1 MRRAIYS
8 VRLRNMWSDKLF
20 KMSKLGNVVNNES
33 LDGWG
38 SVHTP
43 GSESGGD
50 SSPAKMTLNENVAS
64 SSRVTIPKDGWK
76 NTPYG
81 ISKYSAIGSERS
93 TNYRRSVPD
102 QRGPWDIPPGNF
114 IRKPI
119 RLTPA
124 SADAPVPTRHLA
136 AHALIDG
143 RYEILDDYLEHG
155 RFGVQRCLVLD
166 YITPTKTWV
175 PNTCPIPDQLQI
187 GSYLI
192 KESKETDY
200 PKPHFGINYH
210 LSFE

>member
-1 MRRAIYS
+1 
-8 VRLRNMWSDKLF
+8 MWSDKLF
-20 KMSKLGNVVNNES
+20 KMSNVVNNES

-38 SVHTP
+38 PGHTR
-43 GSESGGD
+43 GSESGGDNED

-76 NTPYG
+76 NNPYG

-102 QRGPWDIPPGNF
+102 QRGPRDIPPGNF
-114 IRKPI
+114 TRKPI
-119 RLTPA
+119 RLTPP
-124 SADAPVPTRHLA
+124 SADAPVPTRHLS
-136 AHALIDG
+136 AHSLADG

-175 PNTCPIPDQLQI
+175 PYTCPIPDQLQI